1 MGIVRGEGKIVISF
15 MDRSIRGLVVANES
29 LDTARRDALD
39 LVQALWNSIRWE
51 KFPGRLR
58 RRVYSV
64 FQDWVLDAAYT
75 SSLHKFVTN
84 FIQNANADAVPAS
97 EAERVSRILSS
108 GRDREILRLLR
119 EETPALIVLFRARRE
134 KGEGR

>member
-1 MGIVRGEGKIVISF
+1 MR
-15 MDRSIRGLVVANES
+15 VAN
-29 LDTARRDALD
+29 LDTVRRDALD

-97 EAERVSRILSS
+97 EAERVFEAATRGNTRVDS
-108 GRDREILRLLR
+108 
-119 EETPALIVLFRARRE
+119 AV
-134 KGEGR
+134 